1 MLQYNPA
8 GIQRPA
14 AVFSAK
20 NNATN
25 PFRSMN
31 ERQIKDLDQECEGIE
46 LLDDASDS
54 SLIAADPISSLGNAK
69 SSYRLAWN
77 GWFSSLL
84 KSTARKA
91 ELAKLRLANLMSPY
105 VRGVTIWPVLVVYT
119 VVVAGLFIL
128 ASMLPLDF
136 SWLPWIIRIG
146 LMGAGM
152 LIPVILLLLS
162 LVILRDA
169 RKEPGKLQAELESA
183 TLEYEQA
190 RKLHLTNC
198 ENLEKANANLRITS
212 LQVKLLR
219 RNQAESQ
226 RSTRATL
233 SELSLFTTSLRW
245 RYLTGETWEGYLEQI
260 FLKHGYKVERTKVT
274 GDQGVDLIV
283 SHKRIRLAVQAKG
296 YSGSVGNKAV
306 QEVVAGRI
314 YYQCTHSAV
323 ITNSSF
329 TKSAHELAEKTNCIL
344 IDGSGIGR
352 LHSHGLKHMVS

>member
-1 MLQYNPA
+1 
-8 GIQRPA
+8 
-14 AVFSAK
+14 
-20 NNATN
+20 
-25 PFRSMN
+25 MN

-46 LLDDASDS
+46 LLDDAPDS
-54 SLIAADPISSLGNAK
+54 STIDADPISSLEHANFQHRQAVD
-69 SSYRLAWN
+69 R
-77 GWFSSLL
+77 WFSTFLA
-84 KSTARKA
+84 STVRR
-91 ELAKLRLANLMSPY
+91 AKIGRLRLARSLSPY
-105 VRGVTIWPVLVVYT
+105 VRGVTIWPVLVVYV

-128 ASMLPLDF
+128 ASMLPFDF

-152 LIPVILLLLS
+152 LIPVIPFALS

-169 RKEPGKLQAELESA
+169 RKEPGELKAELEKT
-183 TLEYEQA
+183 TLEYEEA

-198 ENLEKANANLRITS
+198 EDLEKANANLRIAR
-212 LQVKLLR
+212 LQVKLFR
-219 RNQAESQ
+219 RNEAESQ

-233 SELSLFTTSLRW
+233 SELSQFTASLRW
-245 RYLTGETWEGYLEQI
+245 RHLTGETWEGYLEQI
-260 FLKHGYKVERTKVT
+260 FLKHGCKVERTKVT

-283 SHKRIRLAVQAKG
+283 SQGRIRLAVQAKG
-296 YSGSVGNKAV
+296 YAGSVGNKAV

-329 TKSAHELAEKTNCIL
+329 TKSAQELAEKTNCIL

-352 LHSHGLKHMVS
+352 LHSHGLKHIVS

>member
-1 MLQYNPA
+1 
-8 GIQRPA
+8 
-14 AVFSAK
+14 
-20 NNATN
+20 
-25 PFRSMN
+25 MN
-31 ERQIKDLDQECEGIE
+31 ERQIEDLDHECEGIE
-46 LLDDASDS
+46 LLDDAADS
-54 SLIAADPISSLGNAK
+54 STIDADPISSLEHANFQHRQAVD
-69 SSYRLAWN
+69 R
-77 GWFSSLL
+77 WFSTFLT
-84 KSTARKA
+84 STVRR
-91 ELAKLRLANLMSPY
+91 AKIGRLRLARSLSPY
-105 VRGVTIWPVLVVYT
+105 VRGVTIWPVLVVYI

-128 ASMLPLDF
+128 ASMLPFDF

-152 LIPVILLLLS
+152 LTPVIPFALS

-169 RKEPGKLQAELESA
+169 RKEPGELKAELEKT
-183 TLEYEQA
+183 TLEYEEA

-198 ENLEKANANLRITS
+198 EDLEKANANLRIAR
-212 LQVKLLR
+212 LQVKLFR

-233 SELSLFTTSLRW
+233 TELSQFTASLRW
-245 RYLTGETWEGYLEQI
+245 RHLTGETWEGYLEQI

-283 SHKRIRLAVQAKG
+283 SQGRIRLAVQAKG
-296 YSGSVGNKAV
+296 YAGSVGNKAV

-329 TKSAHELAEKTNCIL
+329 TKSAQELAEKTNCIL
-344 IDGSGIGR
+344 IDGSRIGR

>member
-1 MLQYNPA
+1 
-8 GIQRPA
+8 
-14 AVFSAK
+14 
-20 NNATN
+20 
-25 PFRSMN
+25 
-31 ERQIKDLDQECEGIE
+31 
-46 LLDDASDS
+46 
-54 SLIAADPISSLGNAK
+54 
-69 SSYRLAWN
+69 
-77 GWFSSLL
+77 
-84 KSTARKA
+84 
-91 ELAKLRLANLMSPY
+91 
-105 VRGVTIWPVLVVYT
+105 
-119 VVVAGLFIL
+119 
-128 ASMLPLDF
+128 
-136 SWLPWIIRIG
+136 
-146 LMGAGM
+146 M

>member
-1 MLQYNPA
+1 
-8 GIQRPA
+8 
-14 AVFSAK
+14 
-20 NNATN
+20 
-25 PFRSMN
+25 MN

-46 LLDDASDS
+46 LLDDDSDS
-54 SLIAADPISSLGNAK
+54 SLIAADPMSSLEHAK

-91 ELAKLRLANLMSPY
+91 KLAKLRLANLISPY
-105 VRGVTIWPVLVVYT
+105 VRGVTIWPVLVVYI

-128 ASMLPLDF
+128 ASMLPFDF

-152 LIPVILLLLS
+152 LIPVILFLLS

-169 RKEPGKLQAELESA
+169 RKEPGKLQAELETA
-183 TLEYEQA
+183 RLVFEQA
-190 RKLHLTNC
+190 CRLHIANC
-198 ENLEKANANLRITS
+198 ENLDKANANLRIAR

-219 RNQAESQ
+219 RNQSESQ

-274 GDQGVDLIV
+274 GDQGVDLIA

-314 YYQCTHSAV
+314 YYNCTHSAV
-323 ITNSSF
+323 ITNSNF
-329 TKSAHELAEKTNCIL
+329 TKSAKELAQKTDCIL
-344 IDGSGIGR
+344 VDGSGIGR
-352 LHSHGLKHMVS
+352 LHSHGLKHIVS